1 MTSTSHCFEK
11 FDLNPERCTFVK
23 KCPEGTRR
31 NKNFRCVKAISNTN
45 AVKKIVEKRKSGVE
59 KRLRD
64 RTEILRSRTDKFF
77 NNGNMTE
84 NSNSNIKDA
93 LMRLRKQTKDKDM
106 TDLTED
112 VTGMI
117 DRINEFRKS
126 KRSTKTRTP
135 RKKRVVI
142 NTGLNQFNS
151 FEEDLR
157 SLSPKSAS
165 KSPSKSP
172 QASPEALPEAVEVDL
187 NAVNSPA
194 VNSQAVNSP
203 DSPRE
208 MTEDEKVKAYR
219 NIANRMMATLNFG
232 KLNKMTKRTR
242 KPKATLQSRKNASN
256 KPTRR
261 KKIGTSLNGPRPR
274 RKKTSKNSKAS
285 PSGSVEL

>member
-45 AVKKIVEKRKSGVE
+45 VVKKIVEKRKSGVE

-93 LMRLRKQTKDKDM
+93 LMRLRKQTKEKDM
-106 TDLTED
+106 IDLTED
-112 VTGMI
+112 LTGMI
-117 DRINEFRKS
+117 DRIKEFRKS

-135 RKKRVVI
+135 RKKKVVI
-142 NTGLNQFNS
+142 NTGLNEFNS

-157 SLSPKSAS
+157 SASPKSAS

-172 QASPEALPEAVEVDL
+172 EPVEVDL
-187 NAVNSPA
+187 NA

-208 MTEDEKVKAYR
+208 MTEEQKQKIVNAY
-219 NIANRMMATLNFG
+219 ANQVSKMMATLNFG

-256 KPTRR
+256 KPSRR
-261 KKIGTSLNGPRPR
+261 KKIGTSLNGPKPR
-274 RKKTSKNSKAS
+274 RKKSSKAS

>member
-45 AVKKIVEKRKSGVE
+45 VVKKIVEKRKSGVE

-93 LMRLRKQTKDKDM
+93 LMRLRKQTKEKDM
-106 TDLTED
+106 IDLTED
-112 VTGMI
+112 LTGMI
-117 DRINEFRKS
+117 DRIKEFRKS

-135 RKKRVVI
+135 RKKKVVI
-142 NTGLNQFNS
+142 NTGLNEFNS

-157 SLSPKSAS
+157 SASPKSAS

-172 QASPEALPEAVEVDL
+172 EAVEVDL
-187 NAVNSPA
+187 NA

-208 MTEDEKVKAYR
+208 MTEEQKQKIVNAY
-219 NIANRMMATLNFG
+219 ANQVSKMRSMLNFG
-232 KLNKMTKRTR
+232 KLEQMTKRTR
-242 KPKATLQSRKNASN
+242 KPKATLKSRKNASN
-256 KPTRR
+256 KPSRR
-261 KKIGTSLNGPRPR
+261 KKIGTSLNGPKPR
-274 RKKTSKNSKAS
+274 RKKSSKAS
-285 PSGSVEL
+285 PTGSVEL

>member
-45 AVKKIVEKRKSGVE
+45 VVKKIVEKRKSGVE

-126 KRSTKTRTP
+126 KRPTKTRTP

-157 SLSPKSAS
+157 SLSPKS
-165 KSPSKSP
+165 PSKS
-172 QASPEALPEAVEVDL
+172 ASKSPEALPEPVELDL
-187 NAVNSPA
+187 NA

-256 KPTRR
+256 KPIRR
-261 KKIGTSLNGPRPR
+261 KKIGTSLNGPKPR
-274 RKKTSKNSKAS
+274 RKKTSKNSKSS
-285 PSGSVEL
+285 PTGSVEL

>member
-45 AVKKIVEKRKSGVE
+45 VVKKIVEKRKSGVE

-93 LMRLRKQTKDKDM
+93 LMRLRKQTKEKDM
-106 TDLTED
+106 IDLTED
-112 VTGMI
+112 LTGMI
-117 DRINEFRKS
+117 DRIKEFRKS

-135 RKKRVVI
+135 RKKKVVI
-142 NTGLNQFNS
+142 NTGLNEFNS

-157 SLSPKSAS
+157 SASPKSAS

-172 QASPEALPEAVEVDL
+172 EAVEVDL
-187 NAVNSPA
+187 NA

-208 MTEDEKVKAYR
+208 MTEEQKQKIVNAY
-219 NIANRMMATLNFG
+219 ANQVSKMRSMLNFG
-232 KLNKMTKRTR
+232 KLEQMTKRTR
-242 KPKATLQSRKNASN
+242 KPKATLKSRKNASN
-256 KPTRR
+256 KPSRR
-261 KKIGTSLNGPRPR
+261 KKIGTSLNGPKPR
-274 RKKTSKNSKAS
+274 RKKTSKAS
-285 PSGSVEL
+285 PTGSVEL

>member
-45 AVKKIVEKRKSGVE
+45 VVKKIVEKRKSGVE

-126 KRSTKTRTP
+126 KRPTKTRTP

-157 SLSPKSAS
+157 SLSPKS
-165 KSPSKSP
+165 PSKS
-172 QASPEALPEAVEVDL
+172 ASKSPEALPEPVELDL
-187 NAVNSPA
+187 NA

-256 KPTRR
+256 KPVRR
-261 KKIGTSLNGPRPR
+261 KKVGTSLNGPKPR
-274 RKKTSKNSKAS
+274 RKKTSKNSKSS
-285 PSGSVEL
+285 PTGSVEL